1 MWTGVALVASVLSV
15 LLIVFF
21 MYRTGRIDNLIASQ
35 IVGTLAQYGI
45 RAEIKEF
52 HTKFGPRTVEMQGV
66 ELYDA
71 QSGERIGRINNLLAT
86 IRIEDL
92 YALNLRRNVN
102 LAKLVI
108 DGLELW
114 VAFDEQGRSNFRNLH
129 LPPPDPNSRILFSYS
144 TAQVEVK
151 NSVVHYGDERHEIS
165 GVARNIK
172 AIVQPDDTSAPA
184 ESRMNQIMLSLSD
197 STFTYDGRP
206 INNIDI
212 EVRARVDQTRAEI
225 QSLVLRSPVAE
236 AQLQGTLDDW
246 RALRYQLQVVSNVDL
261 TQISETFQTEA
272 ALRGAGQFTGTVKGE
287 GDQYQVE
294 GQIISDALAADNIRL
309 KNLNVTA
316 RGSGEGTSYEAQGR
330 AVAELLT
337 AGDFRLNLVQAQGGV
352 KGTGTDFRFLGDL
365 RAASARQGATSIAG
379 LFIDDALAEFRDGQ
393 LSGSAERA
401 TASNVSTQS
410 VRVNGAQVSGVRFS
424 QQGENGFDASA
435 ASLST
440 GAVQA
445 EGTRVNGVNA
455 SGITAVNRGGVTNV
469 VVNNARVNGGTIA
482 GAQLGSINVAGVRLA
497 IFESGRIEGSTGD
510 LNVGT
515 VAFETGNAELGPGRV
530 ENVRLARPTFVVEP
544 SGRYRA
550 SADLSLGGGV
560 LGDIPLGSAR
570 AQVVATSS
578 EIQLNNFVAE
588 ALNGRAQGNA
598 VISMARGGA
607 SRVNASFSDL
617 DVGKL
622 LALVT
627 GNSVPVTGAAT
638 GTINLSF
645 PGTNI
650 ELASG
655 TLNTRFDGE
664 TGSDVRG
671 RTPVNG
677 DLVVRAERGQF
688 GVERANLR
696 AGATE
701 LNATGQ
707 FSFAGDSNLQVN
719 LASTDAA
726 ELQRIAVNSGLLGDL
741 EETLEAYGI
750 AVAGNLN
757 FDGTVR
763 GSLDAPSVN
772 GRVSLGSLV
781 ANGRDLGALTA
792 SIQTTPNEVRIPDG
806 RLAAAANGGQ
816 IQFAL
821 NLPLTEANTGTIE
834 ATLERYDLGR
844 LLAALPISQ
853 SGLTSQLAAV
863 GPTSGRISVTGFPG
877 AMSGSADL
885 RAGPGQIG
893 DEPFQEIVA
902 KATFNGSTINLETLD
917 ARLRSGRVMATGTI
931 DTETT
936 RLDVRASGTDVS
948 LALVET
954 FIGRASVAPALEGTF
969 DFTANISGSYAEP
982 RSLQINFNGEG
993 QNVVVNGQQAGTLSI
1008 VGRTENQRLNVQL
1021 TTGLLGQPQT
1031 ITAQVNLADGNLP
1044 ATIETTLTNADLTQ
1058 LFDILL
1064 PGAGV
1069 RVTGAAT
1076 GTLRAAGNL
1085 INEEDEF
1092 SIGAL
1097 RGTAQFTDLTIQ
1109 IEDVQLSAESPL
1121 LVQFSPEEIFFEK
1134 TRFTGPGTNILFG
1147 GTAALGPGGRQNFT
1161 ADGELNLR
1169 VLNGLSPD
1177 VFVAGTARVGIR
1189 VGGTFSEPRITGTAS
1204 VANASFSTLISDER
1218 LTAQNINGTIRFT
1231 ADRAQIDSL
1240 TGTLG
1245 GGRVSASGGAAIDGF
1260 ALGQFRLNVLADG
1273 VTVPFP
1279 NDFSST
1285 VDANLEVLQGSQG
1298 AQLIRGTINAR
1309 RVEYTEDIDLA
1320 DFINREPEVEITEG
1334 TGGAFGGNVQLDLRV
1349 EGRDALIIRNNLADA
1364 VGSIALQIRGT
1375 AQEPQISGRITATR
1389 GTLTFRNDRYDITR
1403 AIINLPARRDADP
1416 VLNIQAESE
1425 IRGYNVIVTLTGPLS
1440 QPTALV
1446 RSDPALPQSDVV
1458 ALITTGNLAT
1468 GDQSASTLAQTG
1480 FGTATSLLTDTL
1492 INAPVQ
1498 RATDRLFGLNRFEI
1512 DPLLTGRGGA
1522 SPTARLTVGRQ
1533 INRNLSLTYSTNL
1546 TTDRNQVVLLEY
1558 RVSDRLSFV
1567 ARYEQAPVNTIRAE
1581 DDNFSVEIRFRK
1593 RF

>member
-1 MWTGVALVASVLSV
+1 MWTGIALVASILSV
-15 LLIVFF
+15 LLVGFF
-21 MYRTGRIDNLIASQ
+21 MYRTGQIDNLIANQ

-45 RAEIKEF
+45 RAEIEEF
-52 HTKFGPRTVEMQGV
+52 HTEFGARTVVMQGV

-71 QSGERIGRINNLLAT
+71 ETGEKLGQIDRLEAT
-86 IRIEDL
+86 VRIEDL
-92 YALNLRRNVN
+92 YALNLLRNVN

-144 TAQVEVK
+144 TAQVELK
-151 NSVVHYGDERHEIS
+151 NSIVHYGDERHEIS
-165 GVARNIK
+165 GAARNIK
-172 AIVQPDDTSAPA
+172 ATVQPDDPSAPA

-212 EVRARVDQTRAEI
+212 EARARVDQTRAEI

-246 RALRYQLQVVSNVDL
+246 RALRYQLQVTSNVDL

-316 RGSGEGTSYEAQGR
+316 RARGEGTGYEAQGS

-365 RAASARQGATSIAG
+365 RAASARQGSTSIAG

-393 LSGSAERA
+393 LSGSAQRA

-410 VRVNGAQVSGVRFS
+410 VRVSGAQVSGVRFS
-424 QQGENGFDASA
+424 QQGENGFDASV
-435 ASLST
+435 ASLSA

-455 SGITAVNRGGVTNV
+455 SDITAVNRGGVTNV

-515 VAFETGNAELGPGRV
+515 IAFETGNAELGPGRV

-578 EIQLNNFVAE
+578 QIQLNNFVAE
-588 ALNGRAQGNA
+588 AMNGRAQGDA
-598 VISMARGGA
+598 VISTARGGA
-607 SRVNASFSDL
+607 SRIDASFTDL

-622 LALVT
+622 LALAT

-645 PGTNI
+645 PGTNV

-664 TGSDVRG
+664 TGNEASG

-688 GVERANLR
+688 AVERANLR

-741 EETLEAYGI
+741 EETFEAYGI
-750 AVAGNLN
+750 ELAGNLN

-772 GRVSLGSLV
+772 GRVSLGSLA

-806 RLAAAANGGQ
+806 RLVAAADGGQ

-877 AMSGSADL
+877 AMNGSADL
-885 RAGPGQIG
+885 RAGPGRIG

-917 ARLRSGRVMATGTI
+917 ARLRSGRITASGTI

-936 RLDVRASGTDVS
+936 QLDVRASGTDVN
-948 LALVET
+948 LNLVET
-954 FIGRASVAPALEGTF
+954 LIGRASAAPALAGTF
-969 DFTANISGSYAEP
+969 DFTANVSGSYAEP

-993 QNVVVNGQQAGTLSI
+993 ENVVVNGQQAGTLAI

-1031 ITAQVNLADGNLP
+1031 ITAQVNLADENLP
-1044 ATIETTLTNADLTQ
+1044 TTIETTLTNADLTQ
-1058 LFDILL
+1058 LFATLL
-1064 PGAGV
+1064 PGADV
-1069 RVTGAAT
+1069 RVTGTAT

-1121 LVQFSPEEIFFEK
+1121 LVQFSPEEIFFER
-1134 TRFTGPGTNILFG
+1134 TRFTGTGTNIVLG
-1147 GTAALGPGGRQNFT
+1147 GTAALGPGGTQNFT
-1161 ADGELNLR
+1161 VDGTLNLR

-1177 VFVAGTARVGIR
+1177 VFVGGMARVGVR
-1189 VGGTFSEPRITGTAS
+1189 VGGTFADPQINGT
-1204 VANASFSTLISDER
+1204 VTVDDASFSTLIEDER
-1218 LTAQNINGTIRFT
+1218 LTAQNIGGAIRFT

-1245 GGRVSASGGAAIDGF
+1245 GGRVSVTGGASIDGF
-1260 ALGQFRLNVLADG
+1260 ALGQFRLNVLADN

-1279 NDFSST
+1279 DDFSST
-1285 VDANLEVLQGSQG
+1285 VDANLEVLQGIQP
-1298 AQLIRGTINAR
+1298 AQLIRGTINAQ

-1334 TGGAFGGNVQLDLRV
+1334 IGGAFGGNVQLDLRV

-1364 VGSIALQIRGT
+1364 VGSVALHIGGT
-1375 AQEPQISGRITATR
+1375 LQEPQVSGRVTATR
-1389 GTLTFRNDRYDITR
+1389 GTLIFRNDRYDITR

-1468 GDQSASTLAQTG
+1468 GDGSASTLAQTG

-1492 INAPVQ
+1492 INTPVQ

-1512 DPLLTGRGGA
+1512 DPLITGRGGA

-1567 ARYEQAPVNTIRAE
+1567 ARYEQAPVNAIRSQ